1 MVYDREGRSHSSPGY
16 SYSGR
21 NYHREKTLEE
31 KEEERIKGQKRQ
43 EQKALEQEVKTSSKI
58 LPAMDRQIGIV
69 VPKNGKARSTR
80 KATVVLGKDKTEL
93 GYHAVTSYPVP

>member
-1 MVYDREGRSHSSPGY
+1 MVYERPGRGHSSPGY

-21 NYHREKTLEE
+21 NYHREKTPEE
-31 KEEERIKGQKRQ
+31 KEQERVKEQKRQ

-58 LPAMDRQIGIV
+58 LPAQAQELVQQGV
-69 VPKNGKARSTR
+69 VKARSTK